1 VSQKSGVREVG
12 NRSQEVRAIRPSI
25 LHLLTPEF

>member
-1 VSQKSGVREVG
+1 VSQQSEVG
-12 NRSQEVRAIRPSI
+12 NRKSDQEVRAIRPSI